1 MAEVIKKDYDDKGDV
16 IYYDDKGNLIYFE
29 TSNGYWS
36 KREYDDKGNEIYY
49 ENSYGEIIT
58 YF

>member
-1 MAEVIKKDYDDKGDV
+1 MAEVIKKDYDDNDNE
-16 IYYDDKGNLIYFE
+16 IYREYSD
-29 TSNGYWS
+29 GYWY

-49 ENSYGEIIT
+49 ENSYGKIIT